1 MARTTQ
7 RWLLATNHKDIG
19 ILYLIHG
26 LTMGFIGLLLSVL
39 IRLELSRPGN
49 LLLCGNYQLFN
60 SVVTG
65 HGLVMI
71 FFLVMPVLI
80 GALSNFFL
88 PIMLGAADMA
98 FPRLNN
104 LSIWLFSVSWLL
116 FLASLLTDD
125 GVGTG

>member
-1 MARTTQ
+1 
-7 RWLLATNHKDIG
+7 
-19 ILYLIHG
+19 
-26 LTMGFIGLLLSVL
+26 
-39 IRLELSRPGN
+39 
-49 LLLCGNYQLFN
+49 
-60 SVVTG
+60 
-65 HGLVMI
+65 
-71 FFLVMPVLI
+71 MPVLI